1 MRLEVAAGLS
11 AAAIVWITLTLV
23 GLVRAAEPVPLPK
36 TGQCPSGYASEAD
49 YCVPMRRDAPI
60 AVPKTGQCPSGFVQ
74 SGDYLQRDAQAPLG
88 RESQVAQNAFHG
100 LVPVMFY
107 QPPL

>member
-36 TGQCPSGYASEAD
+36 TCSHWLPDGSFVVLIGRHGGMNPGGYAA
-49 YCVPMRRDAPI
+49 
-60 AVPKTGQCPSGFVQ
+60 T
-74 SGDYLQRDAQAPLG
+74 
-88 RESQVAQNAFHG
+88 
-100 LVPVMFY
+100 
-107 QPPL
+107 

>member
-74 SGDYLQRDAQAPLG
+74 SGDYCSEMRRLPWGARAK
-88 RESQVAQNAFHG
+88 
-100 LVPVMFY
+100 
-107 QPPL
+107 

>member
-1 MRLEVAAGLS
+1 MNRSFALDAAAL
-11 AAAIVWITLTLV
+11 ALLAAIVLIVLALT

-74 SGDYLQRDAQAPLG
+74 SGDYCSEMRRLPWGARAK
-88 RESQVAQNAFHG
+88 
-100 LVPVMFY
+100 
-107 QPPL
+107 

>member
-1 MRLEVAAGLS
+1 MRLDVAAGLS
-11 AAAIVWITLTLV
+11 AAAIALILLALI

-74 SGDYLQRDAQAPLG
+74 SGDYCSEMRRLPWGARAK
-88 RESQVAQNAFHG
+88 
-100 LVPVMFY
+100 
-107 QPPL
+107 

>member
-49 YCVPMRRDAPI
+49 
-60 AVPKTGQCPSGFVQ
+60 
-74 SGDYLQRDAQAPLG
+74 
-88 RESQVAQNAFHG
+88 
-100 LVPVMFY
+100 
-107 QPPL
+107 